1 MKHDCITV
9 STSGDPIPWLFRS
22 PGEAQQRLTI
32 VPKISINMND
42 AAAEAAVA
50 GGGVTWLYSYQ
61 AAPYLAVGSLV
72 SILTDFE
79 ADPVPVSIV
88 YPAGRLMPQKVRH
101 FIDFAAERI
110 RAALIEVN
118 SRCGVASASNAGG
131 AGIHEIAKRKRRAH

>member
-1 MKHDCITV
+1 
-9 STSGDPIPWLFRS
+9 
-22 PGEAQQRLTI
+22 
-32 VPKISINMND
+32 MND

-61 AAPYLAVGSLV
+61 AAPYLAVGSLAAV
-72 SILTDFE
+72 LTDFE

-110 RAALIEVN
+110 SCRAARSQL
-118 SRCGVASASNAGG
+118 SLRCGISLELRRRRTCIGRSKLPR
-131 AGIHEIAKRKRRAH
+131 GIS